1 MAESWMQLVKRVY
14 KEKHS
19 KNPSYKYKQAMVD
32 AKPLYKSPG
41 PGARTSSLGKKSV
54 KAKNRKASKKNTKSK
69 KNQS

>member
-41 PGARTSSLGKKSV
+41 PGASSLGKKSV